1 MIPPH
6 RIQFEKWPYYY
17 PYRDTCAVDVLQ
29 NYKCE
34 EGFSDE
40 IKVCWVD
47 RLVSQEMMQFN
58 ISCMQILFPEC
69 GDLRNTLKTVSSG
82 IAKHFQLHLNHFSP
96 TVLARN
102 ILILKIITSQ
112 EFDTKNEEDVAFLWD
127 VWYNVDWPKQTQT
140 RFKLVLKE
148 LMDNN
153 LPENVTIAKDSQ
165 LEKFKAVWLSWWS
178 AVCLNDLK
186 IQSEKKSSWRLSRK
200 KGSEADLLKN
210 TCHQLLNINFLILSC
225 VKLQVQI
232 HCELLCHTRSFS
244 VEVQRF

>member
-1 MIPPH
+1 MP
-6 RIQFEKWPYYY
+6 FE
-17 PYRDTCAVDVLQ
+17 
-29 NYKCE
+29 
-34 EGFSDE
+34 
-40 IKVCWVD
+40 
-47 RLVSQEMMQFN
+47 
-58 ISCMQILFPEC
+58 ISCMQILFLEC

-112 EFDTKNEEDVAFLWD
+112 EFATKNKEDVAFLWD
-127 VWYNVDWPKQTQT
+127 VWFNVDWPEQTQK

-165 LEKFKAVWLSWWS
+165 LEKLKAVWLSWWL

-186 IQSEKKSSWRLSRK
+186 IQSEKEMLLEKIHK
-200 KGSEADLLKN
+200 K
-210 TCHQLLNINFLILSC
+210 
-225 VKLQVQI
+225 
-232 HCELLCHTRSFS
+232 RY
-244 VEVQRF
+244 